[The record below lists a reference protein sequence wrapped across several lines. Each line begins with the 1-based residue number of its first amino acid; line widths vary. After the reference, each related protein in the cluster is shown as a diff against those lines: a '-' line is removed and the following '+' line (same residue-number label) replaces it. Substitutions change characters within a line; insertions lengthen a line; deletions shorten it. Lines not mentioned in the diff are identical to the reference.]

1 MSIFDLITSTE
12 IASYWEILSQ
22 GDTDNYVGEELFPDD
37 KQLGIDLKWIVGAN
51 GLPVMLKP
59 SAYDAASIP
68 RPRLSFDKMEAEMPY
83 FKESKY
89 IDERLRQQLNLV
101 ISTGN
106 QEYIDAVVSKI
117 FDDQTDLLKGA
128 KATREVM
135 RMMAI
140 TTGVISIIA
149 NGQAY
154 YYDYNVTHKGD
165 AGVPW
170 SDLENSDP
178 MEDMRAAKEE
188 VKQET
193 GATIT
198 RAIMNSVTWKN
209 IRRNSSIVKQIYV
222 LNQGAVKS
230 ISDAMLKKYIKDEL
244 EIDVY
249 VNDLMYKDVSGTS
262 QKFVSDNTVSLL
274 PEGDL
279 GKTVFGT
286 TPEESD
292 LLSSNV
298 ANVAIVD
305 TGVAVTTIEHADPV
319 NVETKVSM
327 ICLPSFP
334 TADQVYIID
343 TEPHD

>member
-1 MSIFDLITSTE
+1 
-12 IASYWEILSQ
+12 
-22 GDTDNYVGEELFPDD
+22 
-37 KQLGIDLKWIVGAN
+37 
-51 GLPVMLKP
+51 
-59 SAYDAASIP
+59 
-68 RPRLSFDKMEAEMPY
+68 
-83 FKESKY
+83 
-89 IDERLRQQLNLV
+89 
-101 ISTGN
+101 
-106 QEYIDAVVSKI
+106 
-117 FDDQTDLLKGA
+117 
-128 KATREVM
+128 
-135 RMMAI
+135 
-140 TTGVISIIA
+140 
-149 NGQAY
+149 
-154 YYDYNVTHKGD
+154 
-165 AGVPW
+165 
-170 SDLENSDP
+170 
-178 MEDMRAAKEE
+178 
-188 VKQET
+188 
-193 GATIT
+193 
-198 RAIMNSVTWKN
+198 
-209 IRRNSSIVKQIYV
+209 
-222 LNQGAVKS
+222 
-230 ISDAMLKKYIKDEL
+230 MLKKYIKDEL

-274 PEGDL
+274 PAGDL